1 MHKTL
6 TGSNLQLEIQ
16 IALDELPTDLH
27 PGYPDELDFS
37 PLMSRISKL
46 QQQHLVLCLSSW
58 ISLNASWLEAHGF
71 LMDRSW
77 LPDGPH
83 SVVMVYGG
91 NNVQK
96 RLFEQAGLPL
106 ARHAAVSPLI
116 RQLSEAAL
124 ENQWPLIAELIC
136 DLNAIRWNPQ
146 QAHCVLIEAL
156 DDIMDNGQTWLDAHN
171 AYHQAASLQHLT
183 PLVPI
188 ERARGRL

>member
-6 TGSNLQLEIQ
+6 SSSNLQLEIQ
-16 IALDELPTDLH
+16 IALDELPIDLH

-58 ISLNASWLEAHGF
+58 ISRNASWLEGHGF
-71 LMDRSW
+71 VMDRSW

-83 SVVMVYGG
+83 SVTMLYCS
-91 NNVQK
+91 NDAPM
-96 RLFEQAGLPL
+96 LFEAVALP
-106 ARHAAVSPLI
+106 AERHAAVLTLI

-124 ENQWPLIAELIC
+124 VGQWPLIAELIC
-136 DLNAIRWNPQ
+136 DLNTIRWNPQ
-146 QAHCVLIEAL
+146 RSQCVLTEAL
-156 DDIMDNGQTWLDAHN
+156 EDVMEDGETWLLT
-171 AYHQAASLQHLT
+171 HQAYSEARHLQLMT
-183 PLVPI
+183 STAPT